1 MNIFIKQMTR
11 KWVSTSMLTLLLAF
25 AVGFSCIGCA
35 AWFCTKGQI
44 ADIDAD
50 YTTIAVPLP
59 QNNEYITQRWLN
71 VGGLPGEDGNIY
83 WSDGTVTYSK
93 ENIAAAAAHAP
104 QVTAIENSGI
114 LSAGLLNLKG
124 LASGSYDAAQYN
136 EAFDQLNYG
145 FCVLA
150 VKCTYVEDTTV
161 YGYQE
166 GSVRNIGEVSY
177 VADFEIV
184 DCLSL
189 MESYGDLSGKS
200 VRIWGGDSEH
210 CLTEHGGKV
219 PFDAGKTYLVRGF
232 FRDLPYS
239 MQWQKHGEDLE
250 MVPMQ
255 AQEDPAGGIVRSLE
269 LCARSVYDNRDLSP
283 EEHELE
289 GSEFTY
295 YYTAMEGA
303 LPYYAAYTGNPRDF
317 LNTEVGAVWRDVI
330 IPWTQTCQN
339 SAAVILTDN
348 LNAVYNFNTGVAGI
362 LEGRAFTQEEYD
374 EGGSVCLISAAF
386 AKHNSLS
393 VGDAVTVDLYDTGTA
408 EYEVHVEG
416 AVSSYYDYVYLR
428 GILTENARIETEK
441 SYTVIGIYTAP
452 EFSDGQYNFTADSIF
467 VPKKSVKNAQRY
479 EEPAI
484 VYLNALV
491 LENGTQADFEAYM
504 TEQGM
509 PGCYAYLD
517 MQFEDTRPVLEAMS
531 DNALRL
537 MVLGAAVF
545 LLVCMVSFYLMQYR
559 MKSVVVGARRIGL
572 SSNAVWKQT
581 VSVFLAFS
589 IAAVI
594 LGSILAAAAFGAVT
608 KAVLKTDITVRLYPI
623 LLCAGVESLV
633 LIASAALC
641 CRVMSNPRLMQSAR
655 RKKGGEQQ

>member
-150 VKCTYVEDTTV
+150 VKCTYVEDNTV

-232 FRDLPYS
+232 SATCP
-239 MQWQKHGEDLE
+239 
-250 MVPMQ
+250 
-255 AQEDPAGGIVRSLE
+255 IVCSGRSTGKIWKW
-269 LCARSVYDNRDLSP
+269 SP
-283 EEHELE
+283 
-289 GSEFTY
+289 
-295 YYTAMEGA
+295 
-303 LPYYAAYTGNPRDF
+303 
-317 LNTEVGAVWRDVI
+317 
-330 IPWTQTCQN
+330 
-339 SAAVILTDN
+339 
-348 LNAVYNFNTGVAGI
+348 
-362 LEGRAFTQEEYD
+362 
-374 EGGSVCLISAAF
+374 
-386 AKHNSLS
+386 
-393 VGDAVTVDLYDTGTA
+393 
-408 EYEVHVEG
+408 
-416 AVSSYYDYVYLR
+416 
-428 GILTENARIETEK
+428 
-441 SYTVIGIYTAP
+441 
-452 EFSDGQYNFTADSIF
+452 
-467 VPKKSVKNAQRY
+467 
-479 EEPAI
+479 
-484 VYLNALV
+484 
-491 LENGTQADFEAYM
+491 
-504 TEQGM
+504 
-509 PGCYAYLD
+509 
-517 MQFEDTRPVLEAMS
+517 
-531 DNALRL
+531 
-537 MVLGAAVF
+537 
-545 LLVCMVSFYLMQYR
+545 
-559 MKSVVVGARRIGL
+559 
-572 SSNAVWKQT
+572 
-581 VSVFLAFS
+581 
-589 IAAVI
+589 
-594 LGSILAAAAFGAVT
+594 
-608 KAVLKTDITVRLYPI
+608 
-623 LLCAGVESLV
+623 
-633 LIASAALC
+633 
-641 CRVMSNPRLMQSAR
+641 CRR
-655 RKKGGEQQ
+655 RKTLPEALSGHWSCAPAACMTTGI